1 MNTTTTKELK
11 KFNQHLY
18 EVQLQELSKLIKLV
32 QKQDEILAKEGAT
45 TIAELEFKLVEDS
58 PFASVKLAAL
68 DAGKEDVLN
77 ELQQLEMQLDGRIDK
92 EDLTKDY
99 KFKLKFL
106 NNLQERYST
115 YYTPNELEVLELL
128 KKAIKSYNAIPFDYR
143 KKIIID
149 NRGEM
154 VFNPFNRL

>member
-115 YYTPNELEVLELL
+115 YYTEAELEAKKLLEQT
-128 KKAIKSYNAIPFDYR
+128 IESYNKIPHNY
-143 KKIIID
+143 KNKVLI
-149 NRGEM
+149 NREGTM
-154 VFNPFNRL
+154 QFNPFNRL